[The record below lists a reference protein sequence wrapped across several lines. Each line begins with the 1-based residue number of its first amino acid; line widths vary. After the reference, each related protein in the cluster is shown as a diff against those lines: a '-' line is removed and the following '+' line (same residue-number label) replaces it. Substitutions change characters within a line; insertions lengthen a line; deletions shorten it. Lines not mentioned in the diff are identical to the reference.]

1 MKGLVK
7 TLQTNNNPS
16 VLEKSKT
23 VKELLDIKLDDQK
36 ITEKNYVHIGFTATN
51 KIQKQLEKNT
61 DHWASPYI

>member
-1 MKGLVK
+1 MCSRVKGLVK

-36 ITEKNYVHIGFTATN
+36 ITEK
-51 KIQKQLEKNT
+51 KLC
-61 DHWASPYI
+61 PYWLRSYQQNSKAIRKEH